1 MAYEYF
7 KDVTRR
13 TASEKILHDKAFDIA
28 KYPNNYQYQRG
39 LASMVYKLFDEKTS
53 GIGIKN

>member
-28 KYPNNYQYQRG
+28 KYPKNYRYQRG